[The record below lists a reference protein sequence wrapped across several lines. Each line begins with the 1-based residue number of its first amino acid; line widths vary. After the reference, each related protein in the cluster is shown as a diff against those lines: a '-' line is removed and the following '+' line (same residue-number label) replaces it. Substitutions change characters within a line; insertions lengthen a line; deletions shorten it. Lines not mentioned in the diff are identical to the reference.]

1 MSKPIKYGIIG
12 AGHLG
17 NYHAQQLKKI
27 SCVKLIGVFDLDLKK
42 SSLFSKSYKIKYFK
56 SLGNLLNE
64 CDAVSITSPA
74 TAHHKNA
81 IEGLNSRCHLF
92 IEKPFTKNITEA
104 RAIIS
109 LEKKLDLKIQVG
121 HIERFNAAFT
131 GYMQHKKNPVFIESH
146 RLCAY
151 NERGLDVDVIL
162 DLMIHDIDLILTINP
177 YKIKS
182 IHASGSKILTESLD
196 MVNARI
202 EFINNV
208 TANLTAS
215 RISLKQ
221 MRQMRIFEKASYH
234 VLDFQTQ
241 SLNSWCVNNSSL
253 QEKKITTVPTNALFD
268 ELLMFVDCINNNSKT
283 KVGTKEGFQALKIAS
298 SIQKTIEKKQ

>member
-1 MSKPIKYGIIG
+1 M
-12 AGHLG
+12 
-17 NYHAQQLKKI
+17 
-27 SCVKLIGVFDLDLKK
+27 
-42 SSLFSKSYKIKYFK
+42 
-56 SLGNLLNE
+56 
-64 CDAVSITSPA
+64 
-74 TAHHKNA
+74 
-81 IEGLNSRCHLF
+81 
-92 IEKPFTKNITEA
+92 
-104 RAIIS
+104 S
-109 LEKKLDLKIQVG
+109 LEKKLGLKIQVG

-131 GYMQHKKNPVFIESH
+131 RYMKYKKDPVFIESH

-196 MVNARI
+196 MANARI

-221 MRQMRIFEKASYH
+221 MRQMRVFEKASYN
-234 VLDFQTQ
+234 VLDFQKQ
-241 SLNSWCVNNSSL
+241 SLNKWSVKNGSF
-253 QEKKITTVPTNALFD
+253 QEKKINAVPTNALFD
-268 ELLMFVDCINNNSKT
+268 ELLMFIDCIKNNSKT
-283 KVGTKEGFQALKIAS
+283 QVGTKEGFQALKIAS
-298 SIQKTIEKKQ
+298 SIQKTIEKK

>member
-1 MSKPIKYGIIG
+1 M
-12 AGHLG
+12 
-17 NYHAQQLKKI
+17 
-27 SCVKLIGVFDLDLKK
+27 
-42 SSLFSKSYKIKYFK
+42 
-56 SLGNLLNE
+56 
-64 CDAVSITSPA
+64 
-74 TAHHKNA
+74 
-81 IEGLNSRCHLF
+81 
-92 IEKPFTKNITEA
+92 
-104 RAIIS
+104 
-109 LEKKLDLKIQVG
+109 EKKLDLKIQVG

>member
-27 SCVKLIGVFDLDLKK
+27 SCVKLVGVFDLDVKK
-42 SSLFSKSYKIKYFK
+42 SSLFSKSYKVKSFK
-56 SLGNLLNE
+56 SLKNLLNE

-81 IEGLNSRCHLF
+81 IEGLNSSCHLF
-92 IEKPFTKNITEA
+92 IEKPFTKNIKEA

-131 GYMQHKKNPVFIESH
+131 GYMQHKKNPVFIESQ

-298 SIQKTIEKKQ
+298 SIQTTIEQKQ

>member
-1 MSKPIKYGIIG
+1 MSKPVKYGIVG

-42 SSLFSKSYKIKYFK
+42 SSLFSKAYKIKFFK
-56 SLGNLLNE
+56 SLKNLLNE

-81 IEGLNSRCHLF
+81 IEGLNSNCHLF
-92 IEKPFTKNITEA
+92 IEKPFTKNIKEA
-104 RAIIS
+104 RAIMS

-121 HIERFNAAFT
+121 HIERFNAAFAS
-131 GYMQHKKNPVFIESH
+131 YMQHKKDPVFIESH

-151 NERGLDVDVIL
+151 NDRGLDVDVIL

-182 IHASGSKILTESLD
+182 IHASGSKILTDSLD
-196 MVNARI
+196 MVSARI

-221 MRQMRIFEKASYH
+221 MRQMRVFEKTSYS
-234 VLDFQTQ
+234 VLDFQKQ
-241 SLNSWCVNNSSL
+241 SLGNWYINSGSL
-253 QEKKITTVPTNALFD
+253 QEKKITTMPTNALFD
-268 ELLMFVDCINNNSKT
+268 ELLVFIDCVKNNRKT
-283 KVGTKEGFQALKIAS
+283 KVGTKEAFQALKIAS
-298 SIQKTIEKKQ
+298 SIQKTIEQKQ